1 MKRKTITAILMGMSL
16 IIMQQGALFSVQ
28 ASSGDITQK
37 STVRASVP
45 DKHNITIERDAH
57 ATVTYED
64 SQDEGEGDIF
74 PVDRFST
81 PTFAIETE
89 EGWIIDQVLLD
100 GVDVTDQVN
109 NKKITL
115 PSVYQNQTL
124 KVTTKIKPEYTVMIP
139 QSTTVSFNKLTENY
153 GKIEVQKAWLEDG
166 KCIQVSMDSDRNLE
180 NEKDATK
187 VISYQILEE
196 GQSTPFIKKSYT
208 KEKEG
213 TSLTINIKQDDWNQA
228 ASGAY
233 SDTVTFTI
241 SYVDSE

>member
-1 MKRKTITAILMGMSL
+1 MKKKAITAILMGMSL
-16 IIMQQGALFSVQ
+16 VVVQQGVVFAAQ
-28 ASSGDITQK
+28 GTSGDVQQ
-37 STVRASVP
+37 STVHTSVP
-45 DKHNITIERDAH
+45 DKHNITIDKDAH

-89 EGWIIDQVLLD
+89 EGWMIDQVLLD
-100 GVDVTDQVN
+100 GVDMTSQVS

-124 KVTTKIKPEYTVMIP
+124 KVTTKIQPEYIVTIP

-153 GKIEVQKAWLEDG
+153 GKIAIQKAWLEDG
-166 KCIQVSMDSDRNLE
+166 KCIQVSMDSDGNLE

-187 VISYQILEE
+187 AIPYQILEE
-196 GQSTPFIKKSYT
+196 GQDRPFTQKNYTTQGSETP
-208 KEKEG
+208 
-213 TSLTINIKQDDWNQA
+213 LTIHIKQADWDKA